1 MVAPY
6 LEPRSD
12 RVYGPST
19 PTGTIQFVAPQIGG
33 AATPTFESGSDNISA
48 GFNIASVVN
57 GSHFGGRLAFSSTQD
72 FSSRK
77 WFLFR
82 SDYSTFG
89 LFDKFA
95 ALSSGGVSTIFYD
108 TSGNWAEYYWH
119 GGAWQNRDGTVG
131 GWQHFTSDARS
142 ASVLIDITAS
152 ADAASGVVD
161 FSQIAGVEFHCR
173 FAASASTVRIHF
185 GLFSVSSGWQ
195 ILGGEAL
202 NEASLSVADVYA
214 STASNSFTYYQAF
227 RSLTKNYDGQIGSS
241 YSCRGDISVGNGSD
255 ETIFFETGFS
265 LSFYP
270 TRDNNAGATSSTTI
284 GSMPHVVAPSSSRFF
299 TVNQSATD
307 DVTFRDARWSGYD
320 TAGGDWSWQ
329 CIGSTSGNCEVISC
343 QIFRA
348 GRVVVGHSTQRG
360 VTYSDCDQ
368 VEINLNSLV
377 TSSRIASSSGK
388 GLYVTGG
395 AGDYSANTIA
405 LEDEVAS
412 VHVTIADNAT
422 GTYDLTGLSDVGQ
435 TVVFHNESASSAIT
449 IQVNE
454 DFGPTSTTTAGGAIT
469 IEVVAPPSVASVSNI
484 IDGSRLRIY
493 NVTQDVETF
502 NGVISGATEYT
513 ANYTTGTDYGNG
525 DVIRVYLT
533 YQSGVTAKLG
543 FQATAV
549 ASSAGWSVLAD
560 QQDDEVYNLN
570 AIDGSAVTKF
580 AADYVDDE
588 IDISAA
594 SNFSSQEFYAW
605 FVSTLTT
612 EQGIRNFFGGYVA
625 EDAANYRN
633 NVATVSI
640 YWDNLTTTNVYQ
652 TDSARIY
659 RSDGQR
665 PVKNGGATTGGG
677 GVDLNWREK
686 VFLATTGGGPLTPTQ
701 EARLLSCATEAKQ
714 DTIISDIADLPANID
729 TQLSATHGPSSW
741 ETGAGGGGDDAAT
754 IYSYFTDGVRADAFK
769 ATGFSTFDPLT
780 TSVTVSAIENNVI
793 TASTIA
799 NNAFTNSAFTTGYY
813 NTINSELDA
822 ALADY
827 DAPTKAE
834 LDAGLAAL
842 QAHGD
847 TTWQTATGFSTFN
860 PATDTVAR
868 VALVDVCTENAD
880 MRGTDGA
887 NTVAPDN
894 ATISSISATV
904 ELLRKY
910 HDNESVFLAADQ
922 STKTTQS
929 LAYYT
934 VVYDDDGV
942 TPLKTVMFTNS
953 AGSAT
958 PLPNATGYEKL

>member
-6 LEPRSD
+6 IDPRSD

-19 PTGTIQFVAPQIGG
+19 PTGTVQFIAPQIGG
-33 AATPTFESGSDNISA
+33 AATPTFESGGDNISA
-48 GFNIASVVN
+48 GFNIASVAN
-57 GSHFGGRLAFSSTQD
+57 GSHFGGRLAFSSVQD
-72 FSSRK
+72 FSARK

-95 ALSSGGVSTIFYD
+95 ALSSGGVSTILYD
-108 TSGNWAEYYWH
+108 ALGNWAEYYWH
-119 GGAWQNRDGTVG
+119 GGAWQNRDGTIG
-131 GWQHFTSDARS
+131 GWQHFTNDARS
-142 ASVLIDITAS
+142 ASVLIDITS
-152 ADAASGVVD
+152 SPDAASGVVD

-195 ILGGEAL
+195 ILGGEPL

-270 TRDNNAGATSSTTI
+270 TRDNNAGATSSTTS

-320 TAGGDWSWQ
+320 AVGGDWSWQ
-329 CIGSTSGNCEVISC
+329 CIGSTSGNCEVVSC

-348 GRVVVGHSTQRG
+348 GRVVVGHSIQRG

-368 VEINLNSLV
+368 VEINLSSLV
-377 TSSRIASSSGK
+377 TGSRIASSSGK

-405 LEDEVAS
+405 LEDEAAS
-412 VHVTIADNAT
+412 VHVTIADNT
-422 GTYDLTGLSDVGQ
+422 PGTYDLTGLSDVGQ
-435 TVVFHNESASSAIT
+435 TVVFHNESATSAIT

-469 IEVVAPPSVASVSNI
+469 IEVVAPPSVASVGNI

-513 ANYTTGTDYGNG
+513 ASYTTGTDYSNG
-525 DVIRVYLT
+525 DVIRVYLEW
-533 YQSGVTAKLG
+533 YSVASAKLG
-543 FQATAV
+543 FQATTV

-560 QQDDEVYNLN
+560 QQDDDVYSLN
-570 AIDGSAVTKF
+570 AVDGDTVFKF
-580 AADYVDDE
+580 SADYVNNRVRLVNGDNFT
-588 IDISAA
+588 AA
-594 SNFSSQEFYAW
+594 EFYAW
-605 FVSTLTT
+605 WVANKST
-612 EQGIRNFFGGYVA
+612 EQGIRNFFGAYTA

-633 NVATVSI
+633 NVGVKRI
-640 YWDNLTTTNVYQ
+640 EWDNLSTTNARQ
-652 TDSARIY
+652 LDAARIY
-659 RSDGQR
+659 ASDGAY
-665 PVKNGGATTGGG
+665 PVANDGATSGGG
-677 GVDLNWREK
+677 GIGINWQDK
-686 VFLATTGGGPLTPTQ
+686 VLLATTGGGPLTPTQ

-714 DTIISDIADLPANID
+714 DTIISDISNI
-729 TQLSATHGPSSW
+729 SG
-741 ETGAGGGGDDAAT
+741 GGGGDDAAT
-754 IYSYFTDGVRADAFK
+754 IYSYFTADSRAEAFK
-769 ATGFSTFDPLT
+769 ADVGSIPTNPLL
-780 TSVTVSAIENNVI
+780 
-793 TASTIA
+793 ASDARLDNI
-799 NNAFTNSAFTTGYY
+799 
-813 NTINSELDA
+813 DA
-822 ALADY
+822 AISTRLAASSYVAPDNLGIAAIPTNPLLADDTRLDNLANADVATSSRLAAAGY
-827 DAPTKAE
+827 TAPPSV
-834 LDAGLAAL
+834 AGLATTAQLNAL

-847 TTWQTATGFSTFN
+847 LNWQTATGFSSLTS
-860 PATDTVAR
+860 ADIQAELVAY
-868 VALVDVCTENAD
+868 
-880 MRGTDGA
+880 GA
-887 NTVAPDN
+887 NKVAPDN
-894 ATISSISATV
+894 AAISGLSAALTYITK
-904 ELLRKY
+904 LI
-910 HDNESVFLAADQ
+910 DNDSALLAADGV
-922 STKTTQS
+922 TPATPLNARFIVT
-929 LAYYT
+929 
-934 VVYDDDGV
+934 YDDDGV
-942 TPLKTVMFTNS
+942 TPLKTVNVLGVN
-953 AGSAT
+953 GSPADM
-958 PLPNATGYEKL
+958 PNWSRYEKA